1 MSAHAGDRKAE
12 ALAYAT
18 HWHRDQVRKGTQPGE
33 SPTPYVV
40 HILGVAS
47 IVERAGGDEDEIIA
61 ALLHDVPEDHGGQA
75 RLDEIREMFGD
86 RVADIVE
93 ALSDHLGP
101 EGQKGDWWERK
112 RAYVAHVA
120 TADRSTQLVC
130 AADKLDNLTA
140 TLADR
145 ERLGEAVWDRF
156 KTGREGQAWYYE
168 AVCLGIEAGPNRD
181 LQPVGGLR
189 LAVTRLHSTD
199 EGSAR

>member
-12 ALAYAT
+12 ALAYPT

-33 SPTPYVV
+33 SPTPYMV

-75 RLDEIREMFGD
+75 RLDEIRAMFGN

-93 ALSDHLGP
+93 GLSDHLGP
-101 EGQKGDWWERK
+101 EGQKADWWERK
-112 RAYVAHVA
+112 RAYAAHKRHA
-120 TADRSTQLVC
+120 GRSTQMGC
-130 AADKLDNLTA
+130 AADKLDNLRT
-140 TLADR
+140 TLADHAR
-145 ERLGEAVWDRF
+145 IGDAVWARF

-168 AVCLGIEAGPNRD
+168 AVCSAIEAGSNADLRPVRD
-181 LQPVGGLR
+181 LR
-189 LAVTRLHSTD
+189 AAM
-199 EGSAR
+199 SALGATAP